1 LTRHPATPDGIAVPY
16 STEQVLLT
24 LAGLAYRGFHDLLRG
39 APHADVIRG
48 ALLDGLHALPP
59 VKDEW
64 ILVWGPVTS
73 RSRPDAFDSAA
84 MYVVQHRREPTRYVV
99 VIRGTNPIS
108 ASDWLFGDFWVR
120 AKAT

>member
-1 LTRHPATPDGIAVPY
+1 MPY

-39 APHADVIRG
+39 SPHADAIRG
-48 ALLDGLHALPP
+48 ALLDGLRALPP

-108 ASDWLFGDFWVR
+108 ASDWLFGISG
-120 AKAT
+120 